1 MYPMLGSIDLS
12 ESYIKINNEIWWQGA
27 NSTVKEHQYIIAKE
41 TVNGCLY
48 NYNDDGSEHSF
59 DVYYD
64 SNYTQPILVSV
75 GESYSEGTKVDTIT
89 IPAHKT
95 WEYSSGGIWNSYTE
109 IDVSNSNYTNT
120 DGNLVLTEYI
130 GNAQDITLPNPEL

>member
-1 MYPMLGSIDLS
+1 M
-12 ESYIKINNEIWWQGA
+12 
-27 NSTVKEHQYIIAKE
+27 
-41 TVNGCLY
+41 Y
-48 NYNDDGSEHSF
+48 NYNDDGSGHSF

-64 SNYTQPILVSV
+64 SNYTQPILVPA
-75 GESYSEGTKVDTIT
+75 GQTYSEGTKVDTIT
-89 IPAHKT
+89 IPSHKT